1 MRQPTLE
8 LPMLFIRQLACLAP
22 VLVCTAAT
30 AKGLDC
36 ETLRGQIDS
45 KISAGGVS
53 RYSLTVVDSAA
64 SAPGREVGRCQR
76 GGKKIMYRL
85 EAATNAPTAL
95 VPVGAPPPV
104 PAPPAAFAKPSPPAA
119 VAKPPASAASDAKDS
134 AVLTECRDGSEPED
148 GQCPD

>member
-1 MRQPTLE
+1 MF
-8 LPMLFIRQLACLAP
+8 FIRHLACLAP
-22 VLVCTAAT
+22 VLVCAAAT
-30 AKGLDC
+30 AQGLDC

-76 GGKKIMYRL
+76 GSKKIMYRL
-85 EAATNAPTAL
+85 EAASSAPAGL
-95 VPVGAPPPV
+95 FPVGAPPPV

-119 VAKPPASAASDAKDS
+119 LAKPKPPASAASDAKDS